1 MSVLNNLKLANS
13 EDRKLGYDPVR
24 VRRKKLAAALQD
36 QLHLLEASQ
45 AGGTYSKVKIK
56 RARDLE
62 SDEVVD
68 VEQRRKVTP
77 WWWVDDAGVVKF
89 SIRYG
94 SIRLKVKD
102 DKDALIV
109 PSLAQ
114 LQKILPSL
122 RRRCWRAV
130 LMKPWRLQP
139 TPSKPSF
146 EPHRIR
152 SGEQEWSG
160 RSNPA

>member
-77 WWWVDDAGVVKF
+77 WWWIDDAGVVKF

-122 RRRCWRAV
+122 RQEVLAGGLDEALAV
-130 LMKPWRLQP
+130 AADALQAKFRTVP
-139 TPSKPSF
+139 
-146 EPHRIR
+146 
-152 SGEQEWSG
+152 
-160 RSNPA
+160 NPKR

>member
-1 MSVLNNLKLANS
+1 MSVLNSLKLANS
-13 EDRKLGYDPVR
+13 DDRKLGYDPVR
-24 VRRKKLAAALQD
+24 VRRKKLAAALHD

-62 SDEVVD
+62 SDEMVD

-77 WWWVDDAGVVKF
+77 WWWIDDDGVVKF

-94 SIRLKVKD
+94 SIRLTVKD
-102 DKDALIV
+102 GKDALIV
-109 PSLAQ
+109 PSLAH

-122 RRRCWRAV
+122 RQEVLAGGLDEALAV
-130 LMKPWRLQP
+130 AADALQAKFR
-139 TPSKPSF
+139 TPPS
-146 EPHRIR
+146 PK
-152 SGEQEWSG
+152 G
-160 RSNPA
+160 